1 MKSPLNKPN
10 AKKQLTFA
18 LPIMNLETKL
28 DELSIGSNIKMRQL
42 TTKEKQYLQEQ
53 TGPFEA
59 TRPPLPRHCLE
70 ITAEDVDP
78 AVKKAYPVM
87 CALRI
92 LKSNLVGINSF
103 LCLEYSGGLVIRLP
117 SGLEADASLFRI
129 NKGIYV
135 LEKNEKTEFL
145 QLFNRISSV
154 DDKKLILAF
163 IRFNEIYRSQ
173 WLEATLLDLTIV
185 LESLYLTGG
194 AEKKFRLCCYMSSAF
209 SSDSERDTKE
219 IWNYVYKMYDLRS
232 KIVHGSGRLPRK
244 ISIGKGECRTQLSA
258 RDFVEKIEE
267 YTRQSIRKFM
277 ERGKKV
283 QEVQSDIKEEI
294 IEKIGKNIN

>member
-1 MKSPLNKPN
+1 MNKQN

-18 LPIMNLETKL
+18 LPIINFETKL
-28 DELSIGSNIKMRQL
+28 DELSIAPNIKMRQL
-42 TTKEKQYLQEQ
+42 TRKEKQYLQEKA
-53 TGPFEA
+53 GPFEA
-59 TRPPLPRHCLE
+59 TRPPLPKHCLE

-78 AVKKAYPVM
+78 AVIKAYPVM

-92 LKSNLVGINSF
+92 LKSNLVGVNSF
-103 LCLEYSGGLVIRLP
+103 LCLEYSGGLVVRLP
-117 SGLEADASLFRI
+117 SALEADVSLLRMD
-129 NKGIYV
+129 KGKYV
-135 LEKNEKTEFL
+135 LEKNERTEFL
-145 QLFNRISSV
+145 QLFNRIRRSV
-154 DDKKLILAF
+154 DDKLVLAF
-163 IRFNEIYRSQ
+163 VSFNEIYRSQ
-173 WLEATLLDLTIV
+173 WLQTTLLDLTIA

-194 AEKKFRLCCYMSSAF
+194 AEKKFRLCCYMSSAL
-209 SSDSERDTKE
+209 SPGSERDTKE

-232 KIVHGSGRLPRK
+232 KIVHGSGSLPRK
-244 ISIGKGECRTQLSA
+244 ISIGKGECRIQLSA

-294 IEKIGKNIN
+294 IKKIGKNIN